1 MEQWGIWPWGGL
13 AWGSSLAQG
22 RGVWSPLA
30 WVAGHDLVWSE
41 MGEGTSVGG
50 VWASKCSTML
60 MCSSMWAP
68 LNVED
73 NVGPPLTRIL
83 VHKMFG

>member
-1 MEQWGIWPWGGL
+1 MTCGQGGIWPWGGL
-13 AWGSSLAQG
+13 VWGSVLVQG

-41 MGEGTSVGG
+41 MGEGTSVCG

-68 LNVED
+68 L
-73 NVGPPLTRIL
+73 
-83 VHKMFG
+83 KC